1 MSDLEPPTPN
11 GQGPGRLLEAFTVP
25 TYEEWKRAAEKL
37 LKGAPFE
44 KKMLTRTPEGITLQP
59 IYRREDAAAKGL
71 LNMPAPGAGDYLRG
85 TQPLGYRMEAWEMS
99 QELPCSLPEEFN
111 EVLLASLNRGQNA
124 IHVLLDI
131 ASQNGVDPDSAS
143 DGEVGA
149 CGVSIATV
157 GDLKTAF
164 DGVYLTA
171 VPLHVQCGASAL
183 PFAALLHAYLQK
195 AGVDAKDVRGSLGA
209 DPLGILARAG
219 SLDISLGQAYDEMA
233 WLMQFHAGAAPQLRV
248 FGPSGLPYAGAGASA
263 VEELAFTLATA
274 VDSFRALGER
284 GVDIELAAR
293 QTRMSLSAG
302 PQFFMEV
309 AKLRAARQLWHKVV
323 TAFGGSDEAAKLNL
337 HARTGLYNKT
347 VVDPYV
353 NLLRST
359 TEGLSAVIGG
369 VDSLHVGPFDEIF
382 RVPDAFS
389 RRIALNTQIILAE
402 ECDLQAVVD
411 PAGGGWFI
419 EDLTAEVAQQA
430 WALFQEIEK
439 QGGQVEALQQGWVQ
453 ERIATTA
460 AQREK
465 LHDQRRSTQIGCN
478 LFPNLQEEHLPGDI
492 PDYAALRRERAR
504 VVADYRVSG
513 DVEGDIAVVERLGA
527 ITEASGGD
535 TFVKMVEAAGAGAS
549 LGEIARSLRGA
560 DKDGAKPNVPP
571 VPFKRLSQKYEGLRL
586 AARYYGEKHEH
597 GPRLYLA
604 NIGPLRQHKLRA
616 DFTRGFFETG
626 GFEVVYP
633 KGQDN
638 AEKAAEEAAAS
649 GARVVAICSTD
660 NAYVEAV
667 PAFCRALKAKDLGI
681 QIILAGDPGE
691 HKDTYMAAGLDDFI
705 SVRSNNYETVRKYL
719 EHVGAV

>member
-1 MSDLEPPTPN
+1 MSDLEPQASN
-11 GQGPGRLLEAFTVP
+11 GQGQGRLLEAFAVP
-25 TYEEWKRAAEKL
+25 TYEEWKAAAEKL

-71 LNMPAPGAGDYLRG
+71 LTAPAPGQGDYLRG
-85 TQPLGYRMEAWEMS
+85 TQPLGYRLQAWEMA

-111 EVLLASLNRGQNA
+111 EVLLAALNRGQNA
-124 IHVLLDI
+124 VNLLLDI
-131 ASQNGVDPDSAS
+131 ASQNGVDPDSAA

-157 GDLKTAF
+157 GDLASAL

-183 PFAALLHAYLQK
+183 PFAALLQAYLNK
-195 AGVDAKDVRGSLGA
+195 AGIDTQAVRGSLGA
-209 DPLGILARAG
+209 DPLGVLARAG
-219 SLDISLGQAYDEMA
+219 RLDISLQQAFDEMA
-233 WLMQFHAGAAPQLRV
+233 WLQQWHTTNAPQLRV
-248 FGPSGLPYAGAGASA
+248 FGPSGLPFAGAGASA
-263 VEELAFTLATA
+263 VEELAFTLASAT
-274 VDSFRALGER
+274 DTFRALGER
-284 GVDIELAAR
+284 EVDIEDAAKL
-293 QTRMSLSAG
+293 TRMNLSVG

-323 TAFGGSDEAAKLNL
+323 RAFGGSAEAAKLQL

-359 TEGLSAVIGG
+359 TEGLAAVIGG

-389 RRIALNTQIILAE
+389 RRIALNTQVMLAE

-411 PAGGGWFI
+411 PAGGCLFI
-419 EDLTAEVAQQA
+419 EDLTAEVARQA
-430 WALFQEIEK
+430 WALFQEVES
-439 QGGQVEALQQGWVQ
+439 QGGLLEALNKGWVQ
-453 ERIATTA
+453 ERIAATA

-478 LFPNLQEEHLPGDI
+478 LFPNLQEQHLASNVPN
-492 PDYAALRRERAR
+492 YAQLRRTRAEA
-504 VVADYRVSG
+504 VAQYRISG
-513 DVEGDIAVVERLGA
+513 DVEGDAAIVERLSAIASSDGA
-527 ITEASGGD
+527 RVFS
-535 TFVKMVEAAGAGAS
+535 KMIEAAGAGAS
-549 LGEIARSLRGA
+549 LGEVARSLRGA
-560 DKDGAKPNVPP
+560 DAEKAKPTVQP

-586 AARYYGEKHEH
+586 AARYYAEKHEH
-597 GPRLYLA
+597 GPKLYLA

-626 GFEVVYP
+626 GFEVLYP
-633 KGQDN
+633 KGQDDP
-638 AEKAAEEAAAS
+638 AQAAEEAIAS
-649 GARVVAICSTD
+649 GARVAVICSTD
-660 NAYVEAV
+660 DAYVEAV
-667 PAFCRALKAKDLGI
+667 PAFCRALKGKDSGI
-681 QIILAGDPGE
+681 KVLLAGDPGE
-691 HKDTYMAAGLDDFI
+691 QQEAYAAAGLDDFI
-705 SVRSNNYETVRKYL
+705 SIRSNNYDTVRKYL